1 MFFSRFSE
9 YIDKLKK
16 MDFYKVFTYFFLCA
30 LIGWIFET
38 TVVLLETGKLTDR
51 GLLFVERD
59 FNTYFSFLNNIPY
72 IRTIPLIWG
81 LPIIEIYG
89 VGGIII
95 LFSMGKFKNKIWEL
109 FFIGTFIMT
118 LLELATS
125 LFCDYILHQ
134 SFWDYS
140 NQFMNLQGRIC
151 LSSSLVWGLLTVFSI
166 KYLRPKLDK
175 IYEKE
180 KHLKMFR
187 QITIPVAVYTLICI
201 LFKIFVFK

>member
-16 MDFYKVFTYFFLCA
+16 VDFYKVFTYFFLCA

-38 TVVLLETGKLTDR
+38 TAVFLDTGQLTDR
-51 GLLFVERD
+51 GLLFVEKH
-59 FNTYFSFLNNIPY
+59 FNAYFSFLNNVPY
-72 IRTIPLIWG
+72 IRAIPLIWG

-89 VGGIII
+89 IGGIII
-95 LFSMGKFKNKIWEL
+95 LFSMGKFKNKIGGL
-109 FFIGTFIMT
+109 FLIGTVLMT
-118 LLELATS
+118 LFELATS
-125 LFCDYILHQ
+125 FFCDYILHQ

-140 NQFMNLQGRIC
+140 NQFMNFQGRIC
-151 LSSSLVWGLLTVFSI
+151 LRSSLIWGLLTVFSI
-166 KYLRPKLDK
+166 KSLRPKLDK

-180 KHLKMFR
+180 KHLKIFKK
-187 QITIPVAVYTLICI
+187 ITILVAVYTLSCI